1 MVLLLVSRQPPRKIL
16 PPGCLSGISPGPAI
30 KLMNSF
36 KNRSNIIT
44 ENFSENAQWQKKMKI
59 S

>member
-1 MVLLLVSRQPPRKIL
+1 
-16 PPGCLSGISPGPAI
+16 
-30 KLMNSF
+30 MNSF